1 MNKPKIQKKFDA
13 AARAAEAREA
23 AISDPPAQV
32 MDASEALARLDERYR
47 AAKEE
52 ADRLREQ
59 TRAADEEIAHLREQ
73 HRKDDEAVARL
84 EAQCIRLQDMIHE
97 LEGARDAKDA
107 CNYALGALRKKPLF
121 GLVPRFIRDE
131 ERAREILEAI
141 GRYNDAGEPV
151 PVNWIWEL
159 EQKLRTKEPDDG
171 RFPGPCKE
179 PKLPEEVKQ

>member
-1 MNKPKIQKKFDA
+1 MQTERENTMPDKI
-13 AARAAEAREA
+13 
-23 AISDPPAQV
+23 
-32 MDASEALARLDERYR
+32 
-47 AAKEE
+47 
-52 ADRLREQ
+52 
-59 TRAADEEIAHLREQ
+59 
-73 HRKDDEAVARL
+73 
-84 EAQCIRLQDMIHE
+84 
-97 LEGARDAKDA
+97 
-107 CNYALGALRKKPLF
+107 KKPPL

-171 RFPGPCKE
+171 RFHGPCKK

>member
-1 MNKPKIQKKFDA
+1 MNCDNIIADFAGLLESKQLQFRKTETEGVTYYYAENELYLIIDGRSIPSVFTLV
-13 AARAAEAREA
+13 RAKNPEV
-23 AISDPPAQV
+23 AISHLTNRVIVSQP
-32 MDASEALARLDERYR
+32 DESP
-47 AAKEE
+47 
-52 ADRLREQ
+52 
-59 TRAADEEIAHLREQ
+59 
-73 HRKDDEAVARL
+73 
-84 EAQCIRLQDMIHE
+84 RLQ
-97 LEGARDAKDA
+97 
-107 CNYALGALRKKPLF
+107 KPPL

-159 EQKLRTKEPDDG
+159 EQKLRKKEPDDG

>member
-1 MNKPKIQKKFDA
+1 MT
-13 AARAAEAREA
+13 REELERMA
-23 AISDPPAQV
+23 GPAIGDPPARA

-59 TRAADEEIAHLREQ
+59 TRAADEEIIHLRD
-73 HRKDDEAVARL
+73 R
-84 EAQCIRLQDMIHE
+84 IHE

-107 CNYALGALRKKPLF
+107 CDYAFGALRKKPPL

-171 RFPGPCKE
+171 RFKE